1 MIIDTE
7 LYLKIKEATKKEYD
21 IEFMN
26 NERDEVMI
34 KNENEVIEDLLEVI
48 ENENK

>member
-7 LYLKIKEATKKEYD
+7 LYLRIKEITKKEYD

-26 NERDEVMI
+26 NERDEVLI
-34 KNENEVIEDLLEVI
+34 KNELELIEDLLEVI
-48 ENENK
+48 END